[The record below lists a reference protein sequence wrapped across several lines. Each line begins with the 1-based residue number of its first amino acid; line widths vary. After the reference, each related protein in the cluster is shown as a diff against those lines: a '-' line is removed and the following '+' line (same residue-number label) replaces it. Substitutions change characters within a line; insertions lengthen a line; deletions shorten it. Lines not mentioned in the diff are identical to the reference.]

1 MDKSKLFN
9 LTRWR
14 LAGWYTGV
22 MGVILS
28 LCGVAFYEMMAQAHW
43 QTLHQELKS
52 VAGTLHDGLEPV
64 LQQPGRIEPSAKQ
77 LLPGLCLVETEN
89 CSWQSETGQR
99 HVLGAVQQESYYAR
113 FLDYSGR
120 VVATVGQQP
129 DGLPFQNGS
138 EWQTLQDRQGDR
150 YHQISLLLKTANYS
164 PWGFMQV
171 GRSLQDFDNH
181 LANTRS
187 VLLLGLPATLLL
199 VGGAS
204 WWLAGLSMRPVY
216 QSYEQ
221 IQQFTADVAHEL
233 RIPLA
238 ATRATVETALET
250 DLNQLEARRTLQVVE
265 RQNSRLSQL
274 VQDLL
279 LLSRMDL
286 PGPVAK
292 LQPCCLNTLIAD
304 LVDEFEAL
312 AIAAEVLLVA
322 DIRVPDSVLVIGD
335 EEQLYRLL
343 ANLVTNAIQYTPQG
357 GKVSILLDRD
367 QYHAVIQVQDS
378 GIGIPVVEQSR
389 IFDRFYRVN
398 SDRSRHT
405 GGSGLGLAIAKAIA
419 QSHHGSIQV
428 ESQPHR
434 QTGTLGSI
442 FTVLLP
448 LWEKKGRKKVRYA
461 WLVLR

>member
-28 LCGVAFYEMMAQAHW
+28 LCGVAFYQMMAQAHW
-43 QTLHQELKS
+43 QALHQELES
-52 VAGTLHDGLEPV
+52 IAGTLHDGLEPV
-64 LQQPGRIEPSAKQ
+64 LQQPGRLEPRAEQ
-77 LLPGLCLVETEN
+77 LLPGLCLAGAEN
-89 CSWQSETGQR
+89 CSWSSETAGR
-99 HVLGAVQQESYYAR
+99 HVLGAVQQESYYVR
-113 FLDYSGR
+113 FLDQSGR
-120 VVATVGQQP
+120 LVATVGQQP
-129 DGLPFQNGS
+129 HGLPSSNGS
-138 EWQTLQDRQGDR
+138 EWQTLQDHRGDR
-150 YHQISLLLKTANYS
+150 YHQISLLLKTANHS

-171 GRSLQDFDNH
+171 GRSLREFDNH
-181 LANTRS
+181 LANTRFM
-187 VLLLGLPATLLL
+187 LLLGLPVTLLL

-204 WWLAGLSMRPVY
+204 WWLAGLTMRPVY

-233 RIPLA
+233 RTPLA
-238 ATRATVETALET
+238 AARAAVESALET
-250 DLNQLEARRTLQVVE
+250 DLSRLEARSTLQAVE

-286 PGPVAK
+286 QGPIYK
-292 LQPCCLNTLIAD
+292 PQLCCLNVLIAD

-312 AIAAEVLLVA
+312 AIAAEVLLTA
-322 DIRVPDSVLVIGD
+322 DIRVPDSLSVSGD

-343 ANLVTNAIQYTPQG
+343 ANLVTNAIQYTPKG

-367 QYHAVIQVQDS
+367 QSHAVIQVQDS
-378 GIGIPVVEQSR
+378 GIGIPEEEQSR

-398 SDRSRHT
+398 RDRSRYT
-405 GGSGLGLAIAKAIA
+405 GGSGLGLAIALAIA

-428 ESQPHR
+428 KSQSAP
-434 QTGTLGSI
+434 QAGPPGST

-448 LWEKKGRKKVRYA
+448 LRETHKRLKKV
-461 WLVLR
+461 